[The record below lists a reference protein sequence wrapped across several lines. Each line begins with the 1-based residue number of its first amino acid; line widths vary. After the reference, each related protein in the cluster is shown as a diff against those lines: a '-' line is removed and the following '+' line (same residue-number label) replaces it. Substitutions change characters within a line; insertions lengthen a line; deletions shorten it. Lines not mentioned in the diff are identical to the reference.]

1 MPRSSKMPP
10 IEELRKRS
18 LSEAMKFLTEKEKM
32 WIQVFKETHNA
43 SEAYRVAYQ
52 PNPDPRYSKYDSL
65 QGHILKTRPL
75 IALVLDKIE
84 SQDIITK
91 ESLIGELEDEI
102 FVRSHDTI
110 TERTL
115 KMKAIELAAK
125 MNRYFDADK
134 EISDRSN
141 IQIVMRKDGRRK
153 HYEPKV
159 RSVTDEINEIANP
172 RPKKIEYL
180 KEHETLNGPVN
191 ETDSTNDNQDST
203 PLPPTESLGIG

>member
-141 IQIVMRKDGRRK
+141 IQIVMRKGNRK

-159 RSVTDEINEIANP
+159 RTVTDEINEIAQP

-180 KEHETLNGPVN
+180 KEH

>member
-1 MPRSSKMPP
+1 MPP

-134 EISDRSN
+134 ETSDRSN
-141 IQIVMRKDGRRK
+141 IQIVMRKGNRK

-159 RSVTDEINEIANP
+159 RTVTDEINEIANP

-180 KEHETLNGPVN
+180 KEHETD
-191 ETDSTNDNQDST
+191 TTNDNQDST
-203 PLPPTESLGIG
+203 SLSPTASIGE